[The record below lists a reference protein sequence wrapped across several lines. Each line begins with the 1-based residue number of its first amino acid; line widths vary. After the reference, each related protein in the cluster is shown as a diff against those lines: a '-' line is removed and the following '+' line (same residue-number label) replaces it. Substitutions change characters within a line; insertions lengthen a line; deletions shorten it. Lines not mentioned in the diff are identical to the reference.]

1 VIRDVQVRQ
10 PSSSATPEW
19 TPRGQKG
26 PRAAILV
33 ELKRSPGLTV
43 MDLAERLGASLNAIR
58 HHMRELEADSL
69 VEHDRCRKGVGA
81 PVFQYRLTADGESLF
96 PRRYEETLMLLLRGL
111 VEREGREAAVAML
124 ASHFDAIE
132 NRLAGELDGLSPDEK
147 LEVVAGTLASEG
159 FMPEWRPAS
168 NGGAL
173 VEHNCAILAVAEQFP
188 EVCEAE
194 ERFLSRALG
203 ADIERRSHILD
214 GCGACGYNVRFRPT
228 ATAAGKE
235 TG

>member
-1 VIRDVQVRQ
+1 MRDIQLRQ
-10 PSSSATPEW
+10 TANSTAQEW

-43 MDLAERLGASLNAIR
+43 TDLAERLGASLNAIR
-58 HHMRELEADSL
+58 HHIKELEADSL

-81 PVFQYRLTADGESLF
+81 PVFQYRLAAEGEALF
-96 PRRYEETLMLLLRGL
+96 PRRYEETLMQLLHGL

-124 ASHFDAIE
+124 SSQFDAIE
-132 NRLAGELDGLSPDEK
+132 TRLADQMDGLSRDEK
-147 LEVVAGTLASEG
+147 LEIVTSALANEG
-159 FMPEWRPAS
+159 FMPEWRPDAH
-168 NGGAL
+168 GGAL
-173 VEHNCAILAVAEQFP
+173 MEHNCAILAVAEQFP

-194 ERFLSRALG
+194 ERFLARALG

-228 ATAAGKE
+228 ATTAGKE
-235 TG
+235 NG

>member
-1 VIRDVQVRQ
+1 MRDIKVRHTAN
-10 PSSSATPEW
+10 SSTQEW
-19 TPRGQKG
+19 SPRGQKG

-43 MDLAERLGASLNAIR
+43 TDLAERLGASLNAIR
-58 HHMRELEADSL
+58 HHIKELEADSL

-81 PVFQYRLTADGESLF
+81 PVFQYKLAADGEALF
-96 PRRYEETLMLLLRGL
+96 PRRYEETLMQLLRGL

-124 ASHFDAIE
+124 ASQFEAIE
-132 NRLAGELDGLSPDEK
+132 DRLAGQLDGLSADEK
-147 LEVVAGTLASEG
+147 LELVTSALASEG

-168 NGGAL
+168 DGGAL
-173 VEHNCAILAVAEQFP
+173 MEHNCAILAVAEQFP

-214 GCGACGYNVRFRPT
+214 GCGACGYNVRFRPAA
-228 ATAAGKE
+228 ATAGKE
-235 TG
+235 NG

>member
-1 VIRDVQVRQ
+1 MRDIQLRQ
-10 PSSSATPEW
+10 TANSTTMEW
-19 TPRGQKG
+19 APRGQKG

-33 ELKRSPGLTV
+33 ELQRSPGLTV

-58 HHMRELEADSL
+58 HHIRELEADSL

-81 PVFQYRLTADGESLF
+81 PVFQYRLAADGEALF
-96 PRRYEETLMLLLRGL
+96 PRRYEETLMQLLRGL

-124 ASHFDAIE
+124 ASQFDAIE
-132 NRLAGELDGLSPDEK
+132 SGLAGQIGELSTDEK
-147 LEVVAGTLASEG
+147 LEVVTRALTNEG
-159 FMPEWRPAS
+159 FMPEWSPAPD
-168 NGGAL
+168 GGAL
-173 VEHNCAILAVAEQFP
+173 MEHNCAILAVAEQFP

-214 GCGACGYNVRFRPT
+214 GCGACGYNVRFRPAA
-228 ATAAGKE
+228 ATAGKE
-235 TG
+235 NG

>member
-1 VIRDVQVRQ
+1 MRGIQVRNTAN
-10 PSSSATPEW
+10 STIPEW

-26 PRAAILV
+26 PRAAILM

-43 MDLAERLGASLNAIR
+43 TDLAERLGASLNAIR

-81 PVFQYRLTADGESLF
+81 PVFQYRLAANGEALF
-96 PRRYEETLMLLLRGL
+96 PRRYEETLMQLLRGL

-124 ASHFDAIE
+124 TSQFDAME
-132 NRLAGELDGLSPDEK
+132 SQLAGEFDGLSPEAK
-147 LEVVAGTLASEG
+147 LEAVTSALANEG
-159 FMPEWRPAS
+159 FMPEWRPAAH
-168 NGGAL
+168 GGAL
-173 VEHNCAILAVAEQFP
+173 MEHNCAILAVAEQFP

-214 GCGACGYNVRFRPT
+214 GCGACGYNVRFRT
-228 ATAAGKE
+228 AAATAGKE
-235 TG
+235 NG